1 MVAGGSRRVSR
12 RFYCPELQPT
22 TSDLTLAGN
31 EGRHLAVVLRA
42 APGDRVILFN
52 GRGLQADGTV
62 RRVDSLGV
70 QIEITA
76 HLPASAQHRRVVTLA
91 TAVPKGDRFDWLVE
105 KATELGVARVV
116 PLVTSRSV
124 VEPRDTRLE
133 KLRRVIVEASKQCGR
148 ADLLDLAP
156 LTRVSALL
164 SESFPEGSL
173 WVAHPGG
180 GELPEVAPM
189 WPAAVTFLI
198 GPEGGWTEQEVATAA
213 ARGAG
218 VMSLGPRL
226 LRIETAGLALA
237 ALACSGLTQG

>member
-1 MVAGGSRRVSR
+1 MSR

-22 TSDLTLAGN
+22 TSEVTLAGN

-42 APGDRVILFN
+42 APGDRVIVFN
-52 GRGLQADGTV
+52 GRGLQAEGTV
-62 RRVDSLGV
+62 RRVHSQGV
-70 QIEITA
+70 EIEVLT
-76 HLPASAQHRRVVTLA
+76 HLPGSSRQQRLVTLA

-148 ADLLDLAP
+148 DDLLELAP
-156 LTRVSALL
+156 LTAASAFL
-164 SESFPEGSL
+164 SQSFPEGSL

-180 GELPEVAPM
+180 GELPEMVPD

-198 GPEGGWTEQEVATAA
+198 GPEGGWTDQEVAAA
-213 ARGAG
+213 VARGAG
-218 VMSLGPRL
+218 VLSLGPRL

-237 ALACSGLTQG
+237 ALACGGWTQH

>member
-1 MVAGGSRRVSR
+1 VSR

-22 TSDLTLAGN
+22 TGELTLAGN

-52 GRGLQADGTV
+52 GRGLQAEGTV
-62 RRVDSLGV
+62 REVGPLGV
-70 QIEITA
+70 VIEITA
-76 HLPASAQHRRVVTLA
+76 HLAASSLPGRVVTLA

-148 ADLLDLAP
+148 ADLMELAP
-156 LTRVSALL
+156 LTAVSALL
-164 SESFPEGSL
+164 SQSFPEGAL

-180 GELPEVAPM
+180 EELRGAAQA
-189 WPAAVTFLI
+189 WPATVTFLI
-198 GPEGGWTEQEVATAA
+198 GPEGGWTEGEVAAA
-213 ARGAG
+213 VAQGAR

-237 ALACSGLTQG
+237 ALACSGLTPA